1 MKALVLC
8 GGRGTRL
15 RPLTHTQA
23 KAALPVA
30 GRPVLSHIL
39 SYLSRNGF
47 DDIGVV
53 ISPEQ
58 NELKTLHVPDD
69 GQQIRFIIQRSPRGI
84 AHAVQM
90 ATSFLGDDPF
100 LLYLGDNLT
109 NEELRPLLQRFTQE
123 QPQGLIA
130 VREVPNP
137 QAFGIAEVMGDRI
150 VRVVEKPRVPS
161 GNLAIGGIYLFGPAI
176 HDQIRTLKPSARG
189 EYEITDAI
197 AGLIESDGTVLA
209 HRMQGWWQDMGSPEG
224 MLTANSLLLDSI
236 TSSIAPDVS
245 MESTRLQGRVMIG
258 PGVTLDHVRLRGP
271 LVIGPNCRLRNAYV
285 GPYTSIGEN
294 SVITDASVENSILLP
309 ACHLSSPVL
318 HLEDCLL
325 GRGCVV
331 EGKSGRSFT
340 LMVGDDGHLRLPMD
354 RRWP

>member
-30 GRPVLSHIL
+30 GCPVLSHIL
-39 SYLSRNGF
+39 SYLHHNGF
-47 DDIGVV
+47 DEVGVV
-53 ISPEQ
+53 ISPDQ
-58 NELKTLHVPDD
+58 GELKTIHVPAD
-69 GQQIRFIIQRSPRGI
+69 GQQVRFITQRSARGI
-84 AHAVQM
+84 AHAVRC
-90 ATSFLGDDPF
+90 AESYLGDQPF

-109 NEELRPLLQRFTQE
+109 SEELRPLVQRFVQE

-130 VREVPNP
+130 VRHVPNP
-137 QAFGIAEVMGDRI
+137 QAFGIAEVAADRI
-150 VRVVEKPRVPS
+150 VRVVEKPRVPA
-161 GNLAIGGIYLFGPAI
+161 GNLAIAGIYIFGPAI
-176 HDQIRTLKPSARG
+176 HSQIHELKPSARG

-197 AGLIESDGTVLA
+197 TGLLESGGTVLA
-209 HRMQGWWQDMGSPEG
+209 HRMQGWWQDMGSPDG
-224 MLTANSLLLDSI
+224 MLSANSLLLDGI
-236 TSSIAPDVS
+236 TPSIAPDVS
-245 MESTRLQGRVMIG
+245 LESTRIQGRVRIG
-258 PGVTLDHVRLRGP
+258 PGVMLDNVRLRGP

-294 SVITDASVENSILLP
+294 SEITDASVENSILLP
-309 ACHLSSPVL
+309 ECHLYSPVL

-325 GRGCVV
+325 GRGCVI

-340 LMVGDDGHLRLPMD
+340 LIVGDDGHLRLPMD
-354 RRWP
+354 GRWS